1 MLRPAT
7 ADDLDA
13 IRRWRNHPQVREVS
27 LEQDEITP
35 AMHAAWWDKVQHDDT
50 RQVLVYERGGVPCG
64 VVSFFDIA
72 QESGRRSAMWGY
84 YLDNA
89 GLGERGELLPAWMQI
104 QREAVRHADTV
115 LDLDVLS
122 GEVMDHN
129 AAVRRMNRRNGFVEI
144 GTREHVVGEGTVP
157 VHLIRRE
164 RPGPAPADG
173 GGPPATEGASRV
185 APGRGDAAGSRA

>member
-27 LEQDEITP
+27 LQQGEVTP
-35 AMHAAWWDKVQHDDT
+35 EMHAAWWDAVSADAT
-50 RQVLVYERGGVPCG
+50 RQVLVYERGGTPSG
-64 VVSFFDIA
+64 VVTFFDLA
-72 QESGRRSAMWGY
+72 EESGLRTGMWGY

-104 QREAVRHADTV
+104 QAEAVRYADTE
-115 LDLDVLS
+115 LELDVLS

-129 AAVRRMNRRNGFVEI
+129 AAVRRMNRRHGFEEV
-144 GTREHVVGEGTVP
+144 GVREHEVAGRTVP

-164 RPGPAPADG
+164 RPA
-173 GGPPATEGASRV
+173 AS
-185 APGRGDAAGSRA
+185 